1 MPVWG
6 LAKVSRLFQWRHAG
20 SLRLW
25 MSVYAV
31 SILGS
36 YIFNS
41 YARPYVS
48 SINISISLSMSM
60 SIRRSI
66 LFSALFLSL
75 LHSLPLSLR
84 LVSAE
89 AAVISEHSAAF
100 YLFVDCFV
108 AHNWVNNGSSPS
120 HPSPLYPM
128 TSYYCCCPLLFAVC
142 VCPFTS
148 QVAAHNTKRNSLTKT
163 IYLAV
168 ELVTDAPRLQL
179 QHPLPRIPPFSS
191 IARFDSVCQWL
202 LAWGWARISL
212 SASICCCSCFPASFI
227 YAF

>member
-1 MPVWG
+1 MDVG
-6 LAKVSRLFQWRHAG
+6 
-20 SLRLW
+20 
-25 MSVYAV
+25 YAV

-48 SINISISLSMSM
+48 NISISLSMSM
-60 SIRRSI
+60 SMSFSCSI

-75 LHSLPLSLR
+75 LYSLSHSLCR
-84 LVSAE
+84 LTSAE

-108 AHNWVNNGSSPS
+108 AHNWVNNGSSPYPFS
-120 HPSPLYPM
+120 LPSTLA
-128 TSYYCCCPLLFAVC
+128 SYYCCCLLLFAVC
-142 VCPFTS
+142 GCPFTS

-168 ELVTDAPRLQL
+168 ELVTDALRLQL
-179 QHPLPRIPPFSS
+179 QHHSALTPLFPNTPFQ
-191 IARFDSVCQWL
+191 FHCQ
-202 LAWGWARISL
+202 I
-212 SASICCCSCFPASFI
+212 
-227 YAF
+227 

>member
-1 MPVWG
+1 
-6 LAKVSRLFQWRHAG
+6 
-20 SLRLW
+20 

-48 SINISISLSMSM
+48 SIRISISLSMSM

-75 LHSLPLSLR
+75 SCTLSLS
-84 LVSAE
+84 LSVSYQLRQLSLAS
-89 AAVISEHSAAF
+89 ISLRF
-100 YLFVDCFV
+100 ICLLTVL
-108 AHNWVNNGSSPS
+108 WLITGSTMEVPPS
-120 HPSPLYPM
+120 LASPLHPLA
-128 TSYYCCCPLLFAVC
+128 SYYCCCPLLFAVC

-179 QHPLPRIPPFSS
+179 QHPLTTNTPFQ
-191 IARFDSVCQWL
+191 FHCQ
-202 LAWGWARISL
+202 I
-212 SASICCCSCFPASFI
+212 
-227 YAF
+227 